1 MVVDGGNR
9 LYLNQFVSYGGV
21 APSAGDILLK
31 GIEVGQ
37 SGSLGW
43 IYANYYEKIADQS
56 IFTIEFDGSN
66 VVKVTLVDF
75 NTGLDIRNRDLGI
88 NSGSQIRISNYPD
101 ARLNQVWTIFSP
113 SGDAFNPDNSYFH
126 FQVIDQV
133 ALSTLNWLTDVIGPV
148 VPGAPVPTIEFS
160 NSSWKEV
167 GVIGAEA
174 IRTETE
180 TIGDYKVGINTIART
195 PHSST
200 QKAFIDEYS
209 EPRANLDVVGNV
221 FISGTKFNSYLS
233 ETTTIKTETND
244 DNALIVGG
252 DSLDPDSQATL
263 RVMTTNGGRVGIN
276 TAVVDAVNPQN
287 VLDRNLVIVGNGR
300 ITSNFEIKG
309 DLEVNGGDIT
319 TTSNTFN
326 LVNTTA
332 NILNIAGEGQ
342 VISVGNNTTVS
353 QNINIGNN
361 ASTQVVQ
368 IGGAAT
374 DTTLRIHRNSTQAV
388 VDIASVRDTN
398 AGNTCEITIGGAWTN
413 TASFTQIGTRQ
424 TLIAGDLEIG
434 TKFAPGTSQARLFA
448 QTRIVNLFDGDQTN
462 TVNLA
467 TNATTFTMG
476 STGGSTTVRNTL
488 NVLASAVVEGNIILN
503 GGLNAGIIEIERGR
517 FATTVVPHNVGSVEN
532 ANIDFYQYDDTGKLI
547 DTGGVAFWGST
558 AFLLAGGQIAGI
570 DTITNTG
577 GENRIPGTYSFVN
590 ATGGTGTG
598 ATFTVLIRFD
608 KTFEITIESPGS
620 GYTDN
625 DILTISN
632 AKLGGGAG
640 GGDFTFQVNGTN
652 DAGSNYFL
660 PITTPSTLD
669 FQVGDL
675 LLIDR

>member
-21 APSAGDILLK
+21 APFAGDILLK

-570 DTITNTG
+570 DNITNTG

-608 KTFEITIESPGS
+608 KTFEVTIESPGS

-625 DILTISN
+625 DLLTISN
-632 AKLGGGAG
+632 AQLGGGAG
-640 GGDFTFQVNGTN
+640 GGDFTFQVN
-652 DAGSNYFL
+652 
-660 PITTPSTLD
+660 
-669 FQVGDL
+669 
-675 LLIDR
+675 